1 MESKKSKLVDDIVK
15 SLKKDQEIVL
25 LTEERD
31 DEDDELEDP
40 NIDTLHI
47 GLLPSTKDGKTIIIV
62 GNCVYSEE
70 CDQYAFLSSDVHFFE
85 DKKEA
90 AESAVTDFV
99 NFTNDTDKTF
109 SKVTD
114 KNVESII
121 LE

>member
-1 MESKKSKLVDDIVK
+1 MNKSELVDDIVK
-15 SLKKDQEIVL
+15 SLKNGIVL

-62 GNCVYSEE
+62 GNCMYSEDA
-70 CDQYAFLSSDVHFFE
+70 DQYAFLSSDVHFFE

-90 AESAVTDFV
+90 AESAITDFV
-99 NFTNDTDKTF
+99 NFTNDTRKTF
-109 SKVTD
+109 AKVTD

>member
-1 MESKKSKLVDDIVK
+1 MKSLKSELVDKIVK
-15 SLKKDQEIVL
+15 SLKKEIIVL
-25 LTEERD
+25 SEEKD
-31 DEDDELEDP
+31 DKDELEDP
-40 NIDTLHI
+40 NMNTPYI

-90 AESAVTDFV
+90 AESAITDFV

-109 SKVTD
+109 EKVTD

>member
-15 SLKKDQEIVL
+15 SLKKDHEIIV

-31 DEDDELEDP
+31 DDEEDDP
-40 NIDTLHI
+40 NIYTLHI

-90 AESAVTDFV
+90 A
-99 NFTNDTDKTF
+99 
-109 SKVTD
+109 
-114 KNVESII
+114 
-121 LE
+121 